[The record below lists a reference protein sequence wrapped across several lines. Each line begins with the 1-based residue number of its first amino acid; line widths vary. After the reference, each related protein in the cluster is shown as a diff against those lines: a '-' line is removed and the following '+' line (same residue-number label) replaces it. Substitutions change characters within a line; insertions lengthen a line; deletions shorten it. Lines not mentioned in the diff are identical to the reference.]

1 MYVGKPS
8 YELDVAEYTAGVVK
22 GYVFKTQEELS
33 EDTCVGFYIPKIL
46 PLVDA
51 TSGPVETDE
60 SIESSIFAN
69 NVSVPSTVK
78 TTNYIKAKYNG
89 RSNFSQ
95 PIIAL
100 GETAHIFFFNHDYKL
115 PRYTDAYN
123 DERRRKT
130 DILRMYVHSKDD
142 SDNEKDPYYIE
153 LNSVDGFV
161 KIHTGTD
168 NGESHSYD
176 QIIDTKN
183 SKVIIQ
189 DDDGN
194 SITMS
199 TEDKQIVAEN
209 SSGSSIDIVD
219 KDINIKCDGDVT
231 IDCDNMKVTT
241 KSGTSIDA
249 KTKIEMKTPKMTLNA
264 DTMLEITTAM
274 CKASVSSMTQ
284 YQTPTFLVSGLIA
297 APTVGMSPA
306 PMSPPAVQLSNASG
320 ATLTP
325 SPRGIGAF
333 GDKTMT
339 TIMAMIPFLKISPV
353 AAGVVSPLASQI
365 IQPQVKL

>member
-100 GETAHIFFFNHDYKL
+100 GETAHIFF
-115 PRYTDAYN
+115 
-123 DERRRKT
+123 
-130 DILRMYVHSKDD
+130 
-142 SDNEKDPYYIE
+142 DNEKDPYYIE

>member
-8 YELDVAEYTAGVVK
+8 YELDVADYTVGFVK
-22 GYVFKTQEELS
+22 GYVFKTKEELN
-33 EDTCVGFYIPKIL
+33 EDTCVGFYIPKLL

-60 SIESSIFAN
+60 SIDSSIFAN
-69 NVSVPSTVK
+69 DVSVPSSVK
-78 TTNYIKAKYNG
+78 TTNYIKSAYNG
-89 RSNFSQ
+89 RANFSQ

-100 GETAHIFFFNHDYKL
+100 GETAHIFFFNNDYKL

-130 DILRMYVHSKDD
+130 DILRMYVNSKDD

-153 LNSVDGFV
+153 LNSVDGFI

-183 SKVIIQ
+183 SKISIQ

-194 SITMS
+194 SIVLS
-199 TEDKQIVAEN
+199 TEDKQIVATN
-209 SSGSSIDIVD
+209 SSNSTIDIVD
-219 KDINIKCDGDVT
+219 KDINIKCDGDIS
-231 IDCDNMKVTT
+231 IDCDNMKVKT
-241 KSGTSIDA
+241 KSGVTIEA
-249 KTKIEMKTPKMTLNA
+249 GTKIEMKCPKMTINA
-264 DTMLEITTAM
+264 DTMFELTTAM
-274 CKASVSSMTQ
+274 FKGSVSSMTQ
-284 YQTPTFLVSGLIA
+284 YQTPTFLVSGVIA
-297 APTVGMSPA
+297 APTVGMSPS
-306 PMSPPAVQLSNASG
+306 PMSPPVVQLSNSSG

-333 GDKTMT
+333 GDKTMM